1 MIILSIDVGIKN
13 LAFCLANIDKI
24 NNTNNFN
31 IDFKILD
38 WSIINLINNN
48 ICNQIK
54 SCKCNAKF
62 IISRNLT
69 SDNLNTDNI
78 KNNIENNTEN
88 NIENN
93 NIKYLCN
100 KHSEKYDK
108 KNLIKIKNNN
118 SNNTSLINITSNII
132 NELNNY
138 FDNIK
143 KTYNIFITDISNI
156 IIENQIG
163 PLAIRMKSIQ
173 ALLTMY
179 FVFNNNNNIIYINS
193 SNKLKYFDDKNTS
206 YKDRKKKGI
215 IITELLLNNNF
226 KNFTNEKLNKYKIN
240 IFSELWINYF
250 KINKKRD
257 DLADCFLQL
266 LYFIIN

>member
-13 LAFCLANIDKI
+13 LGFCLASINKI
-24 NNTNNFN
+24 NNTKICN

-48 ICNQIK
+48 ICNEIK

-62 IISRNLT
+62 IINT
-69 SDNLNTDNI
+69 NYLN
-78 KNNIENNTEN
+78 NNTTDIN
-88 NIENN
+88 NNTTDIN

-100 KHSEKYDK
+100 KHSEKYNK
-108 KNLIKIKNNN
+108 KDLIKIKNNN

-132 NELNNY
+132 NELNDY

-143 KTYNIFITDISNI
+143 KTHNISITDISNI

-179 FVFNNNNNIIYINS
+179 FVFNNNDNIIYINS

-226 KNFTNEKLNKYKIN
+226 ENFTNEKFNKYKIT
-240 IFSELWINYF
+240 ILSELWINNF
-250 KINKKRD
+250 KISKKKD

>member
-13 LAFCLANIDKI
+13 LAFCLANINKI
-24 NNTNNFN
+24 NNTKIYN

-62 IISRNLT
+62 TINSNNNT
-69 SDNLNTDNI
+69 S
-78 KNNIENNTEN
+78 NIENNNTN
-88 NIENN
+88 YNENN

-108 KNLIKIKNNN
+108 KDLIKIKNNN

-132 NELNNY
+132 NELNDY

-143 KTYNIFITDISNI
+143 KTHNISITDISNI

-179 FVFNNNNNIIYINS
+179 FVFNNNDNITYINS
-193 SNKLKYFDDKNTS
+193 SNKLKYFDDKNNS
-206 YKDRKKKGI
+206 YKDRKKNSI
-215 IITELLLNNNF
+215 LITELLLNNNF
-226 KNFTNEKLNKYKIN
+226 ENFTNEKLNKYKIN
-240 IFSELWINYF
+240 ILSETWLNYF
-250 KINKKRD
+250 KINKKKD

>member
-13 LAFCLANIDKI
+13 LAFCLGNIDKI
-24 NNTNNFN
+24 NNTSNSN

-62 IISRNLT
+62 IINTNLNN
-69 SDNLNTDNI
+69 DNLNTNTI
-78 KNNIENNTEN
+78 NNTTD
-88 NIENN
+88 IENN

-108 KNLIKIKNNN
+108 KDLIKIKNNN

-143 KTYNIFITDISNI
+143 KTHNISISDISNI

-179 FVFNNNNNIIYINS
+179 FVFNNNDNIIYINS
-193 SNKLKYFDDKNTS
+193 SNKLKYFDDKKTS

-226 KNFTNEKLNKYKIN
+226 ENFTNEKLNKYKIN
-240 IFSELWINYF
+240 IFSELWIDYF
-250 KINKKRD
+250 KTNKKKD